1 MNRVVRALIISTNLL
16 LAAALVAAK
25 PALGQQRL
33 TLAEA
38 LAEALAASD
47 LLHAE
52 DARVAAAAGAV
63 DAARGN
69 RWPTVTIEE
78 RFLATDNPAY
88 DFSTKINQ
96 GNFTASD
103 LQGAPDTFNNP
114 DPISDFQ
121 TSLTVTQPLYSRRI
135 SIGVEMAEAEAGAVN
150 LDRDRRRDEVAH
162 RVQLAWHGARA
173 AEAYL
178 DTAIRAEQDA
188 AEHLR
193 LAGVAEAAGT
203 GLASDRLRAEVALA
217 EASRMRLTVEN
228 DLEIARRGLGL
239 AVGRDEKLAPAETA
253 VPADEADLEALLAGV
268 GGRADLLALEARA
281 ANARRAAK
289 LEGAGRL
296 PEVGLTGSLQA
307 NDPDYPFGTS
317 GTSYMV
323 GVGVTWRIFDGQ
335 RSKASEA
342 QAEAGA
348 RQAESYLAASVKEA
362 RFRIR
367 EAWLRWKEAQAG
379 IAIAER
385 ALASADEGVRLVRV
399 RYENGL
405 APMVALLDAQSALN
419 RARSDS
425 VRARAGEA
433 SALTELQFRAGV
445 LLETAVPAQQGR
457 SDGNGM
463 RLAAGSRR

>member
-1 MNRVVRALIISTNLL
+1 MNRVLRTLAASAPLL
-16 LAAALVAAK
+16 LAATLFAAE
-25 PALGQQRL
+25 PTLAQRRL
-33 TLAEA
+33 TLPEA
-38 LAEALAASD
+38 IAEALAASD
-47 LLHAE
+47 LLRAE

-63 DAARGN
+63 DEARGN

-96 GNFTASD
+96 GNFTISD
-103 LQGAPDTFNNP
+103 LQGAPETFNNP

-135 SIGVEMAEAEAGAVN
+135 SLGVEMAEAEAGAVN
-150 LDRDRRRDEVAH
+150 LDRERRRDEVAH

-178 DTAIRAEQDA
+178 ETTIRAEQDA
-188 AEHLR
+188 EEHLR

-217 EASRMRLTVEN
+217 EARRMRLTVEN
-228 DLEIARRGLGL
+228 DLEIARRSLGL
-239 AVGRDEKLAPAETA
+239 AVGRDEELAPAEA
-253 VPADEADLEALLAGV
+253 AAPADEADLEALLAGAD
-268 GGRADLLALEARA
+268 RRSDLLALEARA

-289 LEGAGRL
+289 LEGAARL

-323 GVGVTWRIFDGQ
+323 GVGVTWRVFDGQ

-342 QAEAGA
+342 RAVAGA
-348 RQAESYLAASVKEA
+348 RQAESYLAASVKET

-367 EAWLRWKEAQAG
+367 EAWLRWKEAQSG

-445 LLETAVPAQQGR
+445 LLEAAAPVQQGR
-457 SDGNGM
+457 GDGGEKH
-463 RLAAGSRR
+463 LTAGTWR

>member
-1 MNRVVRALIISTNLL
+1 VNRILRTLIVSAPLL
-16 LAAALVAAK
+16 LAGAAVAVE
-25 PALGQQRL
+25 PALAQQRL
-33 TLAEA
+33 TLPEAIAEA
-38 LAEALAASD
+38 LATSD
-47 LLHAE
+47 LLRAE

-63 DAARGN
+63 EAARGS
-69 RWPTVTIEE
+69 RWPTVTLEE

-96 GNFTASD
+96 GNFTMSD
-103 LQGAPDTFNNP
+103 LQGAPETFNNP

-135 SIGVEMAEAEAGAVN
+135 GLGVEMAQAESGAVN
-150 LDRDRRRDEVAH
+150 LDRDRRRDEVVH
-162 RVQLAWHGARA
+162 RVQLAWLGAQA

-178 DTAIRAEQDA
+178 ETAIRAEQDA
-188 AEHLR
+188 VEHLR

-239 AVGRDEKLAPAETA
+239 AVGRDEELAPAETA
-253 VPADEADLEALLAGV
+253 IPAAEMDLETLLAGA

-289 LEGAGRL
+289 LEGAARL
-296 PEVGLTGSLQA
+296 PEVGLTGALQA

-323 GVGVTWRIFDGQ
+323 GVGVTWRVFDGN

-342 QAEAGA
+342 RAEAGA

-367 EAWLRWKEAQAG
+367 EAWLRLKEAQAG
-379 IAIAER
+379 ITIAER

-419 RARSDS
+419 RARSDA

-433 SALTELQFRAGV
+433 SALTELKFRAGV
-445 LLETAVPAQQGR
+445 LLKEAVPAQQGR
-457 SDGNGM
+457 NDGNGV
-463 RLAAGSRR
+463 RLTAGSWR

>member
-1 MNRVVRALIISTNLL
+1 MCIVSAPLL
-16 LAAALVAAK
+16 LAAATVAVG
-25 PALGQQRL
+25 PALAQQRM
-33 TLAEA
+33 TLGEAIAEA
-38 LAEALAASD
+38 LTASD
-47 LLHAE
+47 LLRAE
-52 DARVAAAAGAV
+52 EARVAAAASAV
-63 DAARGN
+63 EWAHGN

-96 GNFTASD
+96 GNFTVAD
-103 LQGAPDTFNNP
+103 LQGAPETFNNP
-114 DPISDFQ
+114 EPISDFQ
-121 TSLTVTQPLYSRRI
+121 TSLTVTQPLYSRRV
-135 SIGVEMAEAEAGAVN
+135 SLGVEMALAESGAVN
-150 LDRDRRRDEVAH
+150 LDRDRRRDEVVH
-162 RVQLAWHGARA
+162 RVQLAWLGAQA

-178 DTAIRAEQDA
+178 ETAIRAEQDA
-188 AEHLR
+188 VEHLR

-217 EASRMRLTVEN
+217 EARRMRLTVEN

-239 AVGRDEKLAPAETA
+239 AVGRDEELAPAETA
-253 VPADEADLEALLAGV
+253 VPAAETDLEALLAGASR
-268 GGRADLLALEARA
+268 RADLMALEARV

-289 LEGAGRL
+289 LEGAARL

-307 NDPDYPFGTS
+307 NDPDHPFGTS
-317 GTSYMV
+317 GTSYLV

-342 QAEAGA
+342 QAAAGA

-385 ALASADEGVRLVRV
+385 ALESAEEGVRLVRV

-405 APMVALLDAQSALN
+405 APMVALLDSQSALN
-419 RARSDS
+419 RARSDAA
-425 VRARAGEA
+425 RARAGEA

-445 LLETAVPAQQGR
+445 LLAAAAPAKQGR
-457 SDGNGM
+457 NDSNEM
-463 RLAAGSRR
+463 RLTAGTRR